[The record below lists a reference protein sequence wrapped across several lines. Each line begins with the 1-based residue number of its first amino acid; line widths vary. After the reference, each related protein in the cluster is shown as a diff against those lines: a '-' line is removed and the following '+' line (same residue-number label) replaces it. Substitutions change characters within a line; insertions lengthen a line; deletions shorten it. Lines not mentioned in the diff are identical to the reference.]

1 LKHPDS
7 HGKIDFMSF
16 EAIPDDGGQI
26 SFLHLLQL
34 VLRKIIVFCLLFCAP
49 VKETV
54 ATLFFYK
61 DGF

>member
-1 LKHPDS
+1 
-7 HGKIDFMSF
+7 MSF
-16 EAIPDDGGQI
+16 KAIPDDGGQI

-54 ATLFFYK
+54 ATLFFLQRWLLEGCSIK
-61 DGF
+61 A

>member
-1 LKHPDS
+1 
-7 HGKIDFMSF
+7 MSF